1 MAFEW
6 KDIANVVGN
15 VAPILGTA
23 LGGPAGGAVG
33 ELIASALG
41 VDNDAQAVTNALKS
55 DPSLAIK
62 VKELEN
68 QALQMHYD
76 AIDKQR
82 QAEITTLKT
91 YIEDTQ
97 NARSRQ
103 VETEKA
109 TGKKDINIYIL
120 AYIAVVGFFGI
131 IAMVM
136 LVPLPTGS
144 GELIFFLLGAL
155 TANYNSVYNYFFGSS
170 KGSADKAEHIARL
183 KDGAK

>member
-1 MAFEW
+1 MWDSVKEFL
-6 KDIANVVGN
+6 GT
-15 VAPILGTA
+15 VAPAVGTA

-33 ELIASALG
+33 ALIASALG

>member
-1 MAFEW
+1 MSWDNIKEFF
-6 KDIANVVGN
+6 GS
-15 VAPILGTA
+15 VAPAIGTA

-33 ELIASALG
+33 ALIATALG
-41 VDNDAQAVTNALKS
+41 VDNDAEAVAKALRT

-76 AIDKQR
+76 AVDKQR

-109 TGKKDINIYIL
+109 TGKKDINLYIL

-170 KGSADKAEHIARL
+170 KGSADKTEQLASV
-183 KDGAK
+183 AKGKGG